1 MCVIKDKLLSKTNI
15 AIYINVAICF
25 LLTFSVSIAAE
36 NEIQKAIE
44 AKEQGHYLKAIAK
57 IQDPLKR
64 MWSLELTTP
73 KGENLT
79 KQYDTIKGPLNST
92 LTRYPPTTI

>member
-25 LLTFSVSIAAE
+25 LLTFSVSIAE
-36 NEIQKAIE
+36 ETEIQKAIE
-44 AKEQGHYLKAIAK
+44 AKEQGHYLKAIEYLLQALSK
-57 IQDPLKR
+57 NPR
-64 MWSLELTTP
+64 
-73 KGENLT
+73 
-79 KQYDTIKGPLNST
+79 YDTIKGPLNST